1 VDFELKF
8 RFLPGF
14 EFGKA
19 SELSHLCTVMQ
30 IHHLTLFDLSDMH
43 RPALKM
49 EEYMEFERGLCVKQ
63 FLKIWSGE
71 IDIV

>member
-1 VDFELKF
+1 
-8 RFLPGF
+8 
-14 EFGKA
+14 
-19 SELSHLCTVMQ
+19 MQ